1 MIDSTTLR
9 SKRRIAALLFVITMA
24 SGSAVPARSDDA
36 ATGVIRRFYD
46 GMIAVMR
53 SGQATRARFDQ
64 LKPVMMRTF
73 DVPVMAQRV
82 LGSHWSTLSP
92 EARKRFQ
99 AAYADFI
106 VATYASKL
114 DTYSGERFDVDPSTQ
129 PQGNGTLVYTK
140 IVDGDGV
147 GHAVNYIVGRD
158 GKVFDTYFDG
168 TISDVAARRS
178 EFTGL
183 LQRSGPDQLIQ
194 SLTDR
199 TRKLLER

>member
-1 MIDSTTLR
+1 MAMT
-9 SKRRIAALLFVITMA
+9 SKRKFAALLFAIAVA
-24 SGSAVPARSDDA
+24 SGAGPARSDDPA
-36 ATGVIRRFYD
+36 AGVVRRFYD
-46 GMIAVMR
+46 AMIAVMR
-53 SGQATRARFDQ
+53 SGRATRARFDQ